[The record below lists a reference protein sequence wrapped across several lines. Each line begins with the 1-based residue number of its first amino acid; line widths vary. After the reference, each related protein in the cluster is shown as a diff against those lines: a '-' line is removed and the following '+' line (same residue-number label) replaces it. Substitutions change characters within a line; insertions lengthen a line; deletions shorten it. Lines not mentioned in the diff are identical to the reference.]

1 MSQLVTTLHG
11 LGVALVTPFHPD
23 GKVDF
28 PALQRLVEHQ
38 IEGDT
43 DFLVVLGTT
52 GETPTLSLDEQRSVV
67 DFVLEVN
74 ANRLPIVVGVTGN
87 ATDALCARLSTF
99 DASGITA
106 FLVASPAY
114 NKPSQEG
121 IIRHF
126 QCVADA
132 SSRPIVLY
140 NVPART
146 GSNMTAQTTL
156 TLSKH
161 ANVCGIKEASGDL
174 AQIGQI
180 LANRPE
186 GFAVWSG
193 DDGLA
198 LATVAMGAEGL
209 ISVLGNALPSQISSM
224 IQQATFGQMH
234 EARATHTAI
243 ANLVKLIFDEGNP
256 AGIKCA
262 LNHLGICT
270 PVVRLPLMAASKA
283 LTDKMYAAIAALDV
297 PAIK

>member
-1 MSQLVTTLHG
+1 MSQLISTLRG

-38 IEGDT
+38 IKGST

-52 GETPTLSLDEQRSVV
+52 GETPTLSLEEQRRIV

-74 ANRLPIVVGVTGN
+74 ANRLPVVVGITGN
-87 ATDALCARLSTF
+87 ATDALCERIAAF
-99 DASGITA
+99 DASGVAA

-114 NKPSQEG
+114 NKPTQEG

-126 QCVADA
+126 ERVADA
-132 SSRPIVLY
+132 ASRPVMLY

-146 GSNMTAQTTL
+146 GSNMTAETTL
-156 TLSKH
+156 ALSKH
-161 ANVCGIKEASGDL
+161 NNVCGIKEASGDL
-174 AQIGQI
+174 SQIAQI

-193 DDGLA
+193 DDA
-198 LATVAMGAEGL
+198 LAMPTVAIGAEGV
-209 ISVLGNALPSQISSM
+209 ISVIGNAFPSAMSSM
-224 IQQATFGQMH
+224 IQQAAFGQMH
-234 EARATHTAI
+234 EARATHTSLT
-243 ANLVKLIFDEGNP
+243 NLIKLAFEEGNP

-262 LNHLGICT
+262 LNHLGICA
-270 PVVRLPLMAASKA
+270 PKVRLPLVEASKA
-283 LTDKMYAAIAALDV
+283 LTDRMYASIAALDV
-297 PAIK
+297 PATK